1 MEAPCL
7 GNWVIKHAKST
18 KIGNTF
24 GYEWV
29 TTIIA
34 LSTHYQDIG
43 GRVHITYTLWMG
55 GWVAKY
61 STQLYRMG
69 GWVQEVS
76 TNYILYF

>member
-34 LSTHYQDIG
+34 LSTHYQDIEALAEWID
-43 GRVHITYTLWMG
+43 RPFID
-55 GWVAKY
+55 
-61 STQLYRMG
+61 R
-69 GWVQEVS
+69 
-76 TNYILYF
+76 